1 MTYTTSSRIH
11 TKAARQA
18 QLHICMHIYFICIP
32 TPTIFTHIYNHRY
45 MLAVPT
51 AMLQSHGGSSLHCYP
66 AANCLAAPF
75 LSLSFSTT
83 HTLNSLARPLSSQL
97 TYIWSSVYFY
107 IFTISSEG
115 EDKAL
120 HHDSPYV
127 AHFTCRDATLY
138 CTQRLFLAAGCDAIP
153 SLFFLLHWTPQMLIQ
168 LPALLL
174 WMQSW
179 WKLLWHSHIGTS
191 PLEIAKINDSLK
203 SNFLPLCAPSPFTQ
217 IRRWEREILTSVTW
231 DWQK

>member
-32 TPTIFTHIYNHRY
+32 TPTIFTHIYNHRF

-66 AANCLAAPF
+66 PANCLAAPF

-97 TYIWSSVYFY
+97 IYGALSTS
-107 IFTISSEG
+107 ISLPS
-115 EDKAL
+115 AL
-120 HHDSPYV
+120 RGRIKLCTMT
-127 AHFTCRDATLY
+127 AH
-138 CTQRLFLAAGCDAIP
+138 
-153 SLFFLLHWTPQMLIQ
+153 M
-168 LPALLL
+168 
-174 WMQSW
+174 
-179 WKLLWHSHIGTS
+179 
-191 PLEIAKINDSLK
+191 
-203 SNFLPLCAPSPFTQ
+203 
-217 IRRWEREILTSVTW
+217 
-231 DWQK
+231 